1 MPQTPEETPGG
12 GGPSDFALALAKERA
27 RTGRIVH
34 QDTVPCLATAR
45 RHHNYQSPS
54 TATFVTSPS
63 SAPAGGYC
71 ETSFITRPRVKY
83 AASLDQGGDLQYFS
97 TRPGSPPPE
106 NLPSHSPLPQS
117 APVPVPRG
125 RRPPLQHGS
134 CFDQS
139 CDFDRPHHRSTVDDT
154 PDSPSASD
162 DPDLDIELLPGE
174 VFHSLDDPVEEEEP
188 LEEEALPSSTFGDS
202 IESSYERS
210 YKNRASEYFYDRPGP
225 SSENSSSNY
234 FKTDSIYDTSFV
246 LNDPFQIQRMSVTA
260 LFERFCADERDSNK
274 PKPIKP
280 VPVRQQSEST
290 FRPSRLR
297 GISADRIST
306 GLIKKNRGDRISTSS
321 LGDTPVASTGSCFS
335 IFEKR
340 KGKFGRLEKSKRLS
354 TSALYDQSPTGN
366 LAKPNRIRSTETF
379 NNNKF
384 HSEEFSS
391 RFSSPGENYPNH
403 TNVPSTSKSDNSVAK
418 FRFSENPL
426 ERASVA
432 KLYEKFCVEDP
443 RKEPIKSPP
452 IMNIFAKMAERQHSR
467 EAEPSTTDLP
477 KNIKTEHFSAANLS
491 ERTSDIMSTTI
502 LSAKLELQRLEEL
515 EMEHT
520 TVFSFE
526 LDTSISRD
534 EQDMLSPDRSNSVSN
549 TVQLLFEDPR
559 SNRTSI
565 SDLYE
570 PCFSISLA
578 PKRPSFKQ
586 RDIRHWDLNTLDLRP
601 IDDESPTLS
610 KFTSESSPDDLLQNF
625 DTRSNNSEV
634 FISELQSTNEST
646 TENRNGKGV
655 ILEDI
660 NELDDERTSGKTSPC
675 DSDTLFPKMIISSRP
690 SMQKLEPYKPLRAPK
705 AEEDFTETPSSNH
718 ESFRSN
724 SNASAAGGPVV
735 PEKTSNCSENVTASQ
750 QTQVVIIKK
759 EKPLKKDSDFRKRTR
774 CIPL

>member
-1 MPQTPEETPGG
+1 MK
-12 GGPSDFALALAKERA
+12 F
-27 RTGRIVH
+27 
-34 QDTVPCLATAR
+34 
-45 RHHNYQSPS
+45 
-54 TATFVTSPS
+54 
-63 SAPAGGYC
+63 
-71 ETSFITRPRVKY
+71 
-83 AASLDQGGDLQYFS
+83 AASLDQGGDLQYFA
-97 TRPGSPPPE
+97 TRSASPPPE
-106 NLPSHSPLPQS
+106 KTILTQSPLPQS

-125 RRPPLQHGS
+125 QRPPLQHGS

-139 CDFDRPHHRSTVDDT
+139 YDFDRPHHRSTVDDT
-154 PDSPSASD
+154 PDTPSASD
-162 DPDLDIELLPGE
+162 DQELDIELLPGE
-174 VFHSLDDPVEEEEP
+174 VFRSVDDPVEEEEP
-188 LEEEALPSSTFGDS
+188 LGAPLPSSTFGES

-225 SSENSSSNY
+225 SSDNSSSNY
-234 FKTDSIYDTSFV
+234 FKTNSIYDTSFV

-274 PKPIKP
+274 PKPLKP
-280 VPVRQQSEST
+280 VPIRQQSESA
-290 FRPSRLR
+290 FRTSRLR

-306 GLIKKNRGDRISTSS
+306 GLIKKSRGDRISTSS

-340 KGKFGRLEKSKRLS
+340 KGKLGRLEKSKRLS
-354 TSALYDQSPTGN
+354 TTALYDQSPTGIF
-366 LAKPNRIRSTETF
+366 AKPIRIQSTEIF

-403 TNVPSTSKSDNSVAK
+403 TNVPSTSKSDNAVSK

-432 KLYEKFCVEDP
+432 KLYEKFCVEGP
-443 RKEPIKSPP
+443 QKEAIKSPP
-452 IMNIFAKMAERQHSR
+452 IINIFAKMAEKQRSL
-467 EAEPSTTDLP
+467 EEDTIVTPT
-477 KNIKTEHFSAANLS
+477 NNKTEHFSAASLS
-491 ERTSDIMSTTI
+491 ERTSDIMSSTI
-502 LSAKLELQRLEEL
+502 LAAKLEQQRLEAL

-520 TVFSFE
+520 TVFNFE
-526 LDTSISRD
+526 LDTNIFQD
-534 EQDMLSPDRSNSVSN
+534 EQDLLSPDRSNSVSN
-549 TVQLLFEDPR
+549 TMQLLFEDPR

-646 TENRNGKGV
+646 ENRNGKGV

-690 SMQKLEPYKPLRAPK
+690 SMQKLEPYRPLRAPK

-735 PEKTSNCSENVTASQ
+735 LEKTTNCSENVAASQ
-750 QTQVVIIKK
+750 QTKEVIIKK
-759 EKPLKKDSDFRKRTR
+759 EKPVKKDSDFRKRTR